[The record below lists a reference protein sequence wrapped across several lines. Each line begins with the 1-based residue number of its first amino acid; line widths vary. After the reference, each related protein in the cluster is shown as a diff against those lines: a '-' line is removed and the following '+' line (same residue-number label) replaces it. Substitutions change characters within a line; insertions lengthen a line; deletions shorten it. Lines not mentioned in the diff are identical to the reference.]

1 MSPVQTKKRTG
12 PAVKR
17 SATGASAPAASRPQ
31 VRKSEPD
38 ESESVSLLKAD
49 LIPKRIKKKDLE
61 VFTNQLV
68 IMLQAG
74 CDITTG
80 LETIALQTAHPVL
93 RKTVTR
99 LHEDIRGGVSLS
111 KAMARHP
118 KVFDQIYTSM
128 VAAGEAAGMM
138 SETLAS
144 LRDLIRKQIKMRG
157 QLKGALTYPIILM
170 VVAVGA
176 LAVLTTFVLPQFND
190 VFEKAGAELP
200 AITKAVLGFSQGV
213 ADYKWLILAGIAA
226 AIGGF
231 MAFRKS
237 DVGRNIL
244 DRLKLK
250 FPIVGKV
257 YKLNLLA
264 QLMRSIGVLVESGLP
279 LTDVVE
285 LTQATVK
292 NVHYRRFF
300 DVLTARIVSGKTI
313 TPAFRNSGL
322 FRPDI
327 CQLVQTGEDTGR
339 VGFVCKTISEYLE
352 DELSESVKMLT
363 TLLEP
368 AIIVV
373 MAGMIGLVAI
383 SVIEPM
389 FSVSKA
395 IK

>member
-1 MSPVQTKKRTG
+1 M
-12 PAVKR
+12 KR

-190 VFEKAGAELP
+190 VFKKAGAELP

-339 VGFVCKTISEYLE
+339 VGFVCRTISEYLE
-352 DELSESVKMLT
+352 DELSESVKMLAT
-363 TLLEP
+363 VLEP

-373 MAGMIGLVAI
+373 MAGMIGLIAI